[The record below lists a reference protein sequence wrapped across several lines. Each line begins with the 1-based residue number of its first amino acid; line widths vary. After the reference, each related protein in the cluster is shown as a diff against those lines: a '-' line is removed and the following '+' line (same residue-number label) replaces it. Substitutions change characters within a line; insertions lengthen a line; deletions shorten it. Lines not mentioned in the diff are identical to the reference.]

1 MVLGIEVTFA
11 EGTVRGCR
19 ENKTYWPLFL
29 GVLGW
34 EGAHTP
40 YMNDQGMVS
49 AFQIKS
55 SAKPP
60 ALQGGGFRY
69 HSSSSRT
76 SQGRGEGD
84 FVCLEMLKNKPPDEP
99 SPLHTLPTPS
109 PPSSHLSL
117 SYSCPTR
124 QKGSV
129 WLWLSRLPLHLIAV
143 FGMTPFTLS
152 PFSFD
157 LAFEH

>member
-1 MVLGIEVTFA
+1 MLLGTEKLHLQRLQCGAVGGTRFTDPFSLGLAGKVPTHHTWVTREWWVLSKLIT
-11 EGTVRGCR
+11 RR
-19 ENKTYWPLFL
+19 SL
-29 GVLGW
+29 
-34 EGAHTP
+34 
-40 YMNDQGMVS
+40 
-49 AFQIKS
+49 
-55 SAKPP
+55 
-60 ALQGGGFRY
+60 LQGGTLRY

-76 SQGRGEGD
+76 SQGWGEGD
-84 FVCLEMLKNKPPDEP
+84 FVCLEMLRNKPSDRP
-99 SPLHTLPTPS
+99 SPLHTLP

-124 QKGSV
+124 RKGSV

-157 LAFEH
+157 SAFEL